1 MLNML
6 VVIENKNMG
15 IKLIN
20 KISEANRNIRL
31 YNYINNEKESIH
43 ILSNTE
49 VDFIIL
55 DVNFKT
61 SFGIETL
68 DFLQNKEEYHN
79 SVIVLSNNKM
89 KNYPCIF
96 EYLEKPIKLN
106 KLYNCINNIYS
117 YKELNNNALI
127 IRNKITDFLVY
138 LGYEIS
144 YIGSKYLIEAIF
156 EIYYKKDYL
165 GDNLKNNIYNVLAHK
180 YKKSI
185 NTIYGDIKQAT
196 KKMHENCDPKII
208 KDFFNL
214 DDYRKLKITEI
225 IFTIINKLK

>member
-6 VVIENKNMG
+6 VVVENKNIG

-20 KISEANRNIRL
+20 KISETNRHIRL
-31 YNYINNEKESIH
+31 YNFINNEKESIH
-43 ILSNTE
+43 ILNNAK

-55 DVNFKT
+55 DLNFET
-61 SFGIETL
+61 SFGIEL
-68 DFLQNKEEYHN
+68 LKFIQNKDEYYN
-79 SVIVLSNNKM
+79 SVIVISNNTVKR
-89 KNYPCIF
+89 YPCIF
-96 EYLEKPIKLN
+96 DFLEKPIKLN
-106 KLYNCINNIYS
+106 SLYNSINNICN
-117 YKELNNNALI
+117 YKELNNNTLI

-144 YIGSKYLIEAIF
+144 YIGTKYLIEAIF

-180 YKKSI
+180 YKKSV

-196 KKMHENCDPKII
+196 KRMHENCNQNII

-214 DDYRKLKITEI
+214 DEYRKIKITEI

>member
-6 VVIENKNMG
+6 VVIENKNIG

-20 KISEANRNIRL
+20 KISERNRNIRL
-31 YNYINNEKESIH
+31 YNYINNEYESIN
-43 ILSNTE
+43 ILNNAK

-55 DVNFKT
+55 DINIQT
-61 SFGIETL
+61 SFGIE
-68 DFLQNKEEYHN
+68 FLKFIQNKEEYYN
-79 SVIVLSNNKM
+79 SVIVLSNTKM

-96 EYLEKPIKLN
+96 EYLEKPINLN
-106 KLYNCINNIYS
+106 KLYNSINNICN
-117 YKELNNNALI
+117 YKELNNNTLI
-127 IRNKITDFLVY
+127 IRNKITDFLIY
-138 LGYEIS
+138 LGYDIS
-144 YIGSKYLIEAIF
+144 YIGTKYLIEAIF

-165 GDNLKNNIYNVLAHK
+165 GDNLKNNIYNILAYK

-196 KKMHENCDPKII
+196 RKMHENCNQKII
-208 KDFFNL
+208 KDFFHLEN
-214 DDYRKLKITEI
+214 YRKLKITEI